1 MSTFQPHLKY
11 HLNKILRRTS
21 RAISSRL
28 FVDSD
33 QNPRKSIIISGT
45 GRSGTT
51 WLASLISSRIACRIM
66 FEPFHTGKI
75 PQFSRYHLFQYMRP
89 YQQDNELYKYACDVL
104 SGNIRHP
111 WIDWQNEHLFPKYRL
126 VKEIRANLFLKWL
139 HNKFPETPLLFILR
153 HPCAVVLSR
162 MEMKWATT
170 SDIQPFLNQEEL
182 ILDHIED
189 KLDIINKASTTEEKH
204 AIIWCVSNYV
214 PLRQFEQNE
223 LNVFFYEAL
232 CTQPEVE
239 LPRLFE
245 VVGLEFK
252 PSFLKLV
259 NRPSATA
266 GVTSAVMTG
275 EDKTSRWKRELTST
289 QIDKILRIVQE
300 FGMDQ
305 FYTDS
310 PMPEVSALSKPVLG
324 N

>member
-1 MSTFQPHLKY
+1 MSSFQPYLKY
-11 HLNKILRRTS
+11 HISKIVRRAS
-21 RAISSRL
+21 RALSSR
-28 FVDSD
+28 FYVDSEQD
-33 QNPRKSIIISGT
+33 PRRSIIISGT

-51 WLASLISSRIACRIM
+51 WLASLLSSRIACRIM
-66 FEPFHTGKI
+66 FEPFHSGKI

-89 YQQDNELYKYACDVL
+89 YQRDDELYRYACDVL

-139 HNKFPETPLLFILR
+139 HNKFTETPLLFILR

-162 MEMKWATT
+162 MEMKWATS

-182 ILDHIED
+182 ILDHIEE
-189 KLDIINKASTTEEKH
+189 KLDIIHKASTIEEKH
-204 AIIWCVSNYV
+204 AIIWCISNYV

-223 LNVFFYEAL
+223 LNVVFYEDL

-252 PSFLKLV
+252 RSFLNLV

-275 EDKTSRWKRELTST
+275 EHKILRWKRELTST
-289 QIDKILRIVQE
+289 QIDNILQIVQE
-300 FGMDQ
+300 FGLDQ

-310 PMPEVSALSKPVLG
+310 PVPQASALSNSVLG